1 MRSKKADA
9 VVMPVQEKRWLPA
22 WLLLI
27 LAAGTLGRMAPV
39 ACAAEAPRQ
48 DANHVGAIPTVLAPA
63 PVVNTVPLTE
73 AAMLARKQACAEA
86 TDLDAESK
94 AAVIGF
100 YDKAIVL
107 CQSAKDLQAN
117 REAMVAK
124 QQAIAEGL
132 ARLRDQAISPNDVS
146 VADIGT
152 EQAEQA
158 LAVAQRTLVEARE
171 RATQLEAES
180 KRRGERLARIPSES
194 SDAQSQLS
202 AVEAQLQT
210 PPRTD
215 QPAAL
220 VAARRLLWR
229 CQERTL
235 QLRLEHNKVER
246 QYYPASD
253 ELLVAER
260 EWAARQVVQLEKQV
274 TTWQQ
279 HLDRLRQQQ
288 ATAEQRTAERVAQEA
303 QLAHPAIKILA
314 ERNAKLTQDEAS
326 LVGKVSETTALAQDL
341 SARAQAL
348 REELAHLRSS
358 VEKAHGVTHVMGTF
372 LIAKRANLPPVGLH
386 RRRIR
391 DRLREISH
399 AQVEWMN
406 ADQQWAQLARLER
419 GTDALLAESMP
430 ELTAP
435 KRARLQDE
443 AQPLVQKRRQILERI
458 RKSYLDYSTALAEL
472 DAQERDYVATL
483 EAYADFLDTYILW
496 ARNRSPLQ
504 LQQFAVAWEGVLWLV
519 DASRWRGLALSL
531 ARDARQHPTAYLLWT
546 TVAALLVLMRH
557 WACCG
562 IRKVADRI
570 SATQVGN
577 LLDTVWV
584 LVLTALVP
592 WAWAGCLWL
601 LQLRLGTLPE
611 DRDFVEVVRVG
622 LRGWAWLLLL
632 VGAVRAIYLP
642 RGLADIHL
650 RTRTETVLYVRRQL
664 ALLFWMLVPLTFF
677 WRAAI
682 HHADPRYVN
691 SLGALAFIGEMLV
704 LSIFAAQIL
713 RTGGPLMAQTLKR
726 KEGSWFHRLRHV
738 WYGATVGA
746 FLLIALLTA
755 LGYLYAAC
763 QLLEQVAATWIL
775 VLLTLLLYGLINR
788 WLWITRFKLARIE
801 DQRRQAQAREEE
813 AANQGTASL
822 PKEPDRP
829 GTDARATIFE
839 LSTQAQHVIII
850 VVTVVLMLALWQ
862 IWNDMLP
869 ALESLETVE
878 LWDTTDAQGQDLVVT
893 LGSLVQ
899 AVLIA
904 LVTLVTARN
913 VPGLLEMLILGRLP
927 LDRGL
932 RFAIVTLC
940 RYGLVA
946 TGMVLTFNQIG
957 IGWSK
962 VQWLIAAMTVGLG
975 FGLQEIFANFISGL
989 IILVERPVRV
999 DDIVTVGEVTGRVTT
1014 IKTRATTIR
1023 RWDEREL
1030 IVPNKEFVTG
1040 QLINWTLTDS
1050 VLRKEFQV
1058 GIAYGSDTAKAER
1071 TLYEVALAHPLVLKK
1086 PAPVVV
1092 FQGFGSSS
1100 LDFELRV
1107 YLTGMEQYIQ
1117 VWHEINCAID
1127 TAFRREGIEIAFP
1140 QQDLHLRSID
1150 REAAQLL
1157 AKKGPQ

>member
-1 MRSKKADA
+1 MSKHEERKIL
-9 VVMPVQEKRWLPA
+9 V
-22 WLLLI
+22 WLLLT
-27 LAAGTLGRMAPV
+27 LAAGSLGPV
-39 ACAAEAPRQ
+39 VPSASAAEAPLQ
-48 DANHVGAIPTVLAPA
+48 DANDVGAMPTILESVPA
-63 PVVNTVPLTE
+63 ASPLPLTE
-73 AAMLARKQACAEA
+73 EALLARKQASTEA
-86 TDLDAESK
+86 TDLDADTK
-94 AAVIGF
+94 ATVIGF
-100 YDKAIVL
+100 YDKAIVQ
-107 CQSAKDLQAN
+107 CQSAKDLKA
-117 REAMVAK
+117 RTEAMVEK

-132 ARLRDQAISPNDVS
+132 ARLGDQAISPNDVS
-146 VADIGT
+146 VADFGT

-158 LAVAQRTLVEARE
+158 LTVAQRTLADARE

-180 KRRGERLARIPSES
+180 KRRGERLAKIPSES
-194 SDAQSQLS
+194 SDAQNQLS
-202 AVEAQLQT
+202 AVETQLQT

-220 VAARRLLWR
+220 VEARRLLWR
-229 CQERTL
+229 CQARTL

-246 QYYPASD
+246 QYYPDSD

-274 TTWQQ
+274 TAWQQ
-279 HLDRLRQQQ
+279 HLDRLRQQT

-314 ERNAKLTQDEAS
+314 ERNAKLTQDETS
-326 LVGKVSETTALAQDL
+326 LVGKVSETAALAKNL
-341 SARAQAL
+341 ATRAQAL

-358 VEKAHGVTHVMGTF
+358 VEKAHGVTHVMGTL
-372 LIAKRANLPPVGLH
+372 LITKRANLPLVGPH

-391 DRLREISH
+391 DRLMEISH

-419 GTDALLAESMP
+419 GTDALLAEAMP
-430 ELTAP
+430 DLSVGQ
-435 KRARLQDE
+435 RARLQPE

-472 DAQERDYVATL
+472 DAQERDYVDTL
-483 EAYADFLDTYILW
+483 EAYADFLDTHILW
-496 ARNRSPLQ
+496 ARNRSPLKP
-504 LQQFAVAWEGVLWLV
+504 QQWMVAWEGARWLI
-519 DASRWRGLALSL
+519 DTSRWRSLAVSL
-531 ARDARQHPTAYLLWT
+531 ARDARQHPSAYLLWV
-546 TVAALLVLMRH
+546 TVGALLVLVRH

-570 SATQVGN
+570 SATQVGG
-577 LLDTVWV
+577 LMDTAWV

-592 WAWAGCLWL
+592 WAWAGCVWM

-632 VGAVRAIYLP
+632 VGTARAIYLP

-650 RTRTETVLYVRRQL
+650 RVKTETVLYVRRQL
-664 ALLFWMLVPLTFF
+664 TLLFWLLVPLTFF

-704 LSIFAAQIL
+704 LSVFAAQIL
-713 RTGGPLMAQTLKR
+713 RTGGPLMGQTLKR
-726 KEGSWFHRLRHV
+726 KEGSWLYRLRYL
-738 WYGATVGA
+738 WYGGTVGA

-755 LGYLYAAC
+755 LGYLYAAR
-763 QLLEQVAATWIL
+763 QLLEQIAATLIL
-775 VLLTLLLYGLINR
+775 VLLTLLLYGLIKR

-801 DQRRQAQAREEE
+801 DQRRQDLARETE
-813 AANQGTASL
+813 AAAPGTTGP
-822 PKEPDRP
+822 PKEPDRSDDEP
-829 GTDARATIFE
+829 RATIFE
-839 LSTQAQHVIII
+839 LSTQAQHVINI

-878 LWDTTDAQGQDLVVT
+878 LWQTTDAQGGDLWIT

-899 AVLIA
+899 AFLIA

-913 VPGLLEMLILGRLP
+913 VPGLLEMLVLGRLP

-946 TGMVLTFNQIG
+946 TGTVLTFNQIG

-975 FGLQEIFANFISGL
+975 FGLQEIFANFVSGL

-999 DDIVTVGEVTGRVTT
+999 DDVVTVGEVTGRVTT
-1014 IKTRATTIR
+1014 IRTRATTIR
-1023 RWDEREL
+1023 RMDEREL

-1040 QLINWTLTDS
+1040 QLINWTLTDN
-1050 VLRKEFQV
+1050 VLRKEFLV
-1058 GIAYGSDTAKAER
+1058 GIAYGSDIAKAER
-1071 TLYEVALAHPLVLKK
+1071 VLYEVARAHPLVLRE
-1086 PAPVVV
+1086 PAPFVV

-1107 YLTGMEQYIQ
+1107 FLKGMEQYIQ

-1127 TAFRREGIEIAFP
+1127 TAFRRESIEIAFP
-1140 QQDLHLRSID
+1140 QRDLHVRSVD
-1150 REAAQLL
+1150 PGAAR
-1157 AKKGPQ
+1157 AFGGSEPSTHR